1 MYKHYEEQA
10 ETNILNRAIDAIA
23 RETGQQLHID
33 APQENQDRYTLDAVL
48 RLEGRDELLAA
59 EVKRWAPQ
67 ANLGAL
73 INQVQ
78 ALPMRGI
85 LVADYVNPVMAEKLR
100 EHRIQFIDTVGN
112 AYIDLPPVYILVTGK
127 RKPKDAMGP
136 KGDTNRAFDRTGLK
150 VVFAF
155 LCHPELVAAPYRE
168 IAETAGVAVGTVG
181 WVIHGLKSA
190 RFIFDYGH
198 KHGRELTDYKR
209 LLDRWVE
216 TYPEKLRPK
225 VHIGDFIAD
234 DPYWWKKLDI
244 QKFHG
249 YWGGEIAA
257 AHYTQ
262 YLKPA
267 IATLYL
273 PKEAKNKF
281 IANARLKAAT
291 ETMINEVGRV
301 EIYQPF
307 WRDAA
312 LPFMDIAKPGLVP
325 PILAYADLIA
335 TADPR
340 NIEAA
345 GMIYDEYIAR
355 HNQQD

>member
-1 MYKHYEEQA
+1 MK
-10 ETNILNRAIDAIA
+10 
-23 RETGQQLHID
+23 G
-33 APQENQDRYTLDAVL
+33 V
-48 RLEGRDELLAA
+48 
-59 EVKRWAPQ
+59 
-67 ANLGAL
+67 
-73 INQVQ
+73 
-78 ALPMRGI
+78 

-100 EHRIQFIDTVGN
+100 EQRIQFIDTVGN
-112 AYIDLPPVYILVTGK
+112 AYIDLPPVYVLVAGK
-127 RKPKDAMGP
+127 RRPKQKVGP

-155 LCHPELVAAPYRE
+155 LCRPERVAAPYRE
-168 IAETAGVAVGTVG
+168 IAATAGVAVGTVG
-181 WVIHGLKSA
+181 WVINGLKNA
-190 RFIFDYGH
+190 GFIFEYGS
-198 KHGRELTDYKR
+198 KKGRELTNYKR

-225 VHIGDFIAD
+225 AYMGDFIAD

-244 QKFHG
+244 QEFHG

-262 YLKPA
+262 HLKPA

-273 PKEAKNKF
+273 PKEAKTKF
-281 IANARLKAAT
+281 IAKTKLRAAT
-291 ETMINEVGRV
+291 ETMFDEDARV

-307 WRDAA
+307 WRGAA
-312 LPFMDIAKPGLVP
+312 LPFMNIGKPGLVP

>member
-1 MYKHYEEQA
+1 MYRHNEDQA
-10 ETNILNRAIDAIA
+10 QTYFLDRAIDAVA
-23 RETGQQLHID
+23 RETGLQLHID
-33 APQENQDRYTLDAVL
+33 ELQVKQDRYTLDAVL
-48 RLEGRDELLAA
+48 RLEGQNERLAA

-73 INQVQ
+73 INQIQ
-78 ALPMRGI
+78 TLPMKGI

-100 EHRIQFIDTVGN
+100 EQRTQFIDTVGN
-112 AYIDLPPVYILVTGK
+112 AYIDMPPVYVLVTGK
-127 RKPKDAMGP
+127 RKPKQAAGH

-155 LCHPELVAAPYRE
+155 LCRPELVAVPYRE

-181 WVIHGLKSA
+181 WVIKGLKA
-190 RFIFDYGH
+190 GGFLFEYGNN
-198 KHGRELTDYKR
+198 KGREITDYKR

-225 VHIGDFIAD
+225 LHIGDFIAD
-234 DPYWWKKLDI
+234 DPYWWKKFNI

-273 PKEAKNKF
+273 PKEARTKF
-281 IANARLKAAT
+281 IAKARLRAAT
-291 ETMINEVGRV
+291 ETLFKEDGRV

-307 WRDAA
+307 WRDGA
-312 LPFMDIAKPGLVP
+312 LPFMNIAKPGLVP
-325 PILAYADLIA
+325 PILAYVDLIA

-340 NIEAA
+340 DIEAA

-355 HNQQD
+355 HILQD

>member
-1 MYKHYEEQA
+1 MYKHNEGLA
-10 ETNILNRAIDAIA
+10 ETNILNRAIDAVA
-23 RETGQQLHID
+23 RETGLRLHID
-33 APQENQDRYTLDAVL
+33 GLDVKQDRHRLDAVV
-48 RLEGRDELLAA
+48 RLEGQNERLAA

-73 INQVQ
+73 INQILN
-78 ALPMRGI
+78 LPMKGV

-100 EHRIQFIDTVGN
+100 EQGIQFIDTVGN
-112 AYIDLPPVYILVTGK
+112 AYIDLPPVYVLVTGR
-127 RKPKDAMGP
+127 RKPKQEIGP

-150 VVFAF
+150 AVFAF
-155 LCHPELVAAPYRE
+155 LCQPELVAAPYRE
-168 IAETAGVAVGTVG
+168 IAETTGVAVGTVG
-181 WVIHGLKSA
+181 WVINGLKA
-190 RFIFDYGH
+190 AGFIFEYGN
-198 KHGRELTDYKR
+198 KRGRELTDYKR
-209 LLDRWVE
+209 LLDRWVVG
-216 TYPEKLRPK
+216 YPEKLRPK
-225 VHIGDFIAD
+225 VYIGDFIAE
-234 DPYWWKKLDI
+234 DPYWWRKFDI

-257 AHYTQ
+257 AHYTR
-262 YLKPA
+262 YLKPV

-273 PKEAKNKF
+273 PKQEKNKF
-281 IANARLKAAT
+281 ISKARLRAAT
-291 ETMINEVGRV
+291 EAMNNKDGRV

-307 WRDAA
+307 WRDMA
-312 LPFMDIAKPGLVP
+312 LPFVDIAKPGLVP